1 MKLTLVAGARP
12 NFIKIAPIINAIN
25 HAISEGYKIQYRL
38 VHTGQHYDSKM
49 SETFF
54 KELSIPEPDVNLGCG
69 GGTQAE
75 QTAAIMIAF
84 EKDLTTN
91 PSDLVVVVGD
101 VTSTMACSIV
111 AKKLNI
117 KVAHIEAGIRSYD
130 LKMPEEINRMVT
142 DCLADYFFT
151 TTKWAGE
158 NLKKS
163 GIDDTRIFFVGNVMI
178 DTLLANRIRFK
189 KPDLWDKFDLKDQSY
204 ILITL
209 HRPANVDEGDKLK
222 EYITEITSNAKG
234 LQVIFPVHPRTEKK
248 FNELKINESNLITT
262 SPLGYLEFNFLV
274 ERAAAVITDS
284 GGITEETTVMGIPCF
299 TLRNNTERPETIEV
313 GTNELIGTDPASI
326 KPALERL
333 LKGEWKK
340 GKIPELWDGNTS
352 ERIVKH
358 LIKIFEWKTY

>member
-1 MKLTLVAGARP
+1 MIHCWL
-12 NFIKIAPIINAIN
+12 IA
-25 HAISEGYKIQYRL
+25 
-38 VHTGQHYDSKM
+38 
-49 SETFF
+49 
-54 KELSIPEPDVNLGCG
+54 
-69 GGTQAE
+69 
-75 QTAAIMIAF
+75 
-84 EKDLTTN
+84 
-91 PSDLVVVVGD
+91 
-101 VTSTMACSIV
+101 
-111 AKKLNI
+111 
-117 KVAHIEAGIRSYD
+117 
-130 LKMPEEINRMVT
+130 
-142 DCLADYFFT
+142 ADQ
-151 TTKWAGE
+151 
-158 NLKKS
+158 
-163 GIDDTRIFFVGNVMI
+163 
-178 DTLLANRIRFK
+178 
-189 KPDLWDKFDLKDQSY
+189 KPTLWDKFYLKDQSY

-222 EYITEITSNAKG
+222 EYLTEITSNVKG
-234 LQVIFPVHPRTEKK
+234 LQVIFPVHPRTKK
-248 FNELKINESNLITT
+248 ILNELKINESNLITT

-358 LIKIFEWKTY
+358 LIKIFE